1 MIETLEAVVE
11 QIHAGKTEAAQ
22 RALDGVKLTE
32 DNRSEVH
39 FLQAYLKELNLD
51 RVNALD
57 LYEKVLDEDPDHTEA
72 AFRAALLADTFGD
85 DDHAISLY
93 DRCAAHPPVHINA
106 LMNLAMLLEERGDF
120 FDAKMHLQSILGE
133 QPNHVRAQQL
143 LKSVESSLTM
153 AYDEQSQRDRD
164 RKDAILDVPITDFEL
179 SVRSRNCLK
188 QMNIRTLGDLLRIS
202 ELELLSYR
210 NFGET
215 SLNEIKNLLTN
226 RGLRLGQALDPAPP
240 SAPVPAAPAISSDAA
255 LNMRRPIAELEL
267 SVRSRKA
274 LQRLGVVTLGE
285 LTQRSEPELL
295 SIKNFGQTSLTEIK
309 QQLAANG
316 LSLRNSP

>member
-1 MIETLEAVVE
+1 MIEALESAVE
-11 QIHAGKTEAAQ
+11 QIHAGQHDAASRTLEGIRQ
-22 RALDGVKLTE
+22 SE
-32 DNRSEVH
+32 DNRSEIH
-39 FLQAYLKELNLD
+39 FLQAYLRELSHD
-51 RVNALD
+51 RVGAFEG
-57 LYEKVLDEDPDHTEA
+57 YEKVLEEDPDHTES
-72 AFRAALLADTFGD
+72 AFRAANLADTFGD
-85 DDHAISLY
+85 DDHAIELY
-93 DRCAAHPPVHINA
+93 ECCAAHPPVHVNA
-106 LMNLAMLLEERGDF
+106 LMNLAMLLEERGDLI
-120 FDAKMHLQSILGE
+120 DAKNHLKTILKE
-133 QPNHVRAQQL
+133 RPNHVRAQQL

-188 QMNIRTLGDLLRIS
+188 QMNIRSLGDLLRIS
-202 ELELLSYR
+202 EIELLSYR

-215 SLNEIKNLLTN
+215 SLNEIKNLLTAK
-226 RGLRLGQALDPAPP
+226 GLHLGQGLEPAPIP
-240 SAPVPAAPAISSDAA
+240 APMPAAPPISNDAA
-255 LNMRRPIAELEL
+255 MNMRRPIAELEL

-274 LQRLGVVTLGE
+274 LQRLGVITLGE
-285 LTQRSEPELL
+285 LTQRSEAELL